1 MRTADLCR
9 RSVVTATAELSLTE
23 LSKLMRKE
31 HVGSVVVVDSAEH
44 GRPVGI
50 VTDRDIV
57 MEVVALELDPRAITA
72 GEIMAASP
80 VVTHEDDDALWALK
94 VMRDRGV
101 RRLPV
106 VDANERLAGIVALDD
121 LMQRIGMALGDV
133 AQVIAS
139 ERVNENSH
147 RA

>member
-31 HVGSVVVVDSAEH
+31 HVGSVVVVDSAEN